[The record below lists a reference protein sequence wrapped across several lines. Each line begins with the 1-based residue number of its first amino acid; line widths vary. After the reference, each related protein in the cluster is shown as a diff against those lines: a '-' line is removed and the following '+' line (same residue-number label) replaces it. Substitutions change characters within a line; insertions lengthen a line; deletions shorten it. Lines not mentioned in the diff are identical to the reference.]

1 MISQR
6 YFEGVNASEGRLK
19 KNIVGYVVE
28 KTELLGRLLIK
39 LWFLMYKFRGV
50 CFNKGVK
57 GIFCAEHM
65 PLSNENE
72 HTCKKNGP

>member
-28 KTELLGRLLIK
+28 KTELLGRLLTK
-39 LWFLMYKFRGV
+39 LWFLVYKYRGV
-50 CFNKGVK
+50 CF
-57 GIFCAEHM
+57 
-65 PLSNENE
+65 
-72 HTCKKNGP
+72 